1 MLERRRKKC
10 AFGKNKNMMKKYYS
24 LILFVVFVLL
34 AGAIL
39 LFRGG
44 RDESAIN
51 NQATIISDDVNVDSE
66 LSVENSGSD
75 EVASDPEYA
84 DLENISVD
92 FEQDVIETED
102 IIEDYS
108 TLEGDIDADSIDNDL
123 L

>member
-1 MLERRRKKC
+1 
-10 AFGKNKNMMKKYYS
+10 MMKKYYS

-44 RDESAIN
+44 KDESAMN
-51 NQATIISDDVNVDSE
+51 NQALIVSDDMNVDSE
-66 LSVENSGSD
+66 LPVKNSNNENSNDAVG
-75 EVASDPEYA
+75 SDPEYA
-84 DLENISVD
+84 DLENINVD
-92 FEQDVIETED
+92 FEQDVVEAED
-102 IIEDYS
+102 ILDDYS

>member
-1 MLERRRKKC
+1 
-10 AFGKNKNMMKKYYS
+10 MMKKYYS

-39 LFRGG
+39 LFQDGK
-44 RDESAIN
+44 DESAMN
-51 NQATIISDDVNVDSE
+51 NQAPIASEDMDVDSDFP
-66 LSVENSGSD
+66 VENSGSEIDSND

-92 FEQDVIETED
+92 FEQDVVETED
-102 IIEDYS
+102 ILDDYS
-108 TLEGDIDADSIDNDL
+108 TLDGEIDADSIDDDL